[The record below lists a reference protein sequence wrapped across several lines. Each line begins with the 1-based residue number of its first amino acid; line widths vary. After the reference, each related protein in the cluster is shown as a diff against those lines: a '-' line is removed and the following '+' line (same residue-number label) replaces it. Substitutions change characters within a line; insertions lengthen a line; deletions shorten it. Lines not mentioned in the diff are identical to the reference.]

1 MGRERRRTGRHRVR
15 VPVRLWNDDEE
26 LSGFSAD
33 LSSTGA
39 FFETQKRL
47 EVGTAY
53 HLEFTL
59 ETGSF
64 FAECVVARVL
74 RASRQVQPVVKSGAG
89 LRFLGIAEVVRE
101 LQGENKRDGL
111 EVDLQDRDRLELIYQ
126 RDIRRGGLFLPTD
139 QELEPEQIVRIE
151 LRLPRPH
158 GSIEV
163 RAVVLSL
170 SQDPPGAALQVLD
183 LDQVRGKL
191 GPIVGS

>member
-1 MGRERRRTGRHRVR
+1 VG
-15 VPVRLWNDDEE
+15 VRLWNDDEE
-26 LSGFSAD
+26 LSGFSSD
-33 LSSTGA
+33 LSKTGV
-39 FFETQKRL
+39 FFETRKLL
-47 EVGTAY
+47 EAGTAY

-101 LQGENKRDGL
+101 LEGETKKRGL
-111 EVDLQDRDRLELIYQ
+111 EVDLQDRDRLELIYE

-139 QELEPEQIVRIE
+139 RELELEQIVRIE

-170 SQDPPGAALQVLD
+170 SHDPPGAALQVLD

-191 GPIVGS
+191 APIVGS

>member
-111 EVDLQDRDRLELIYQ
+111 EVDLQDRDQLELIYE

-139 QELEPEQIVRIE
+139 QELELGQTIRVE

-158 GSIEV
+158 GSLEV
-163 RAVVLSL
+163 RAVVINL
-170 SQDPPGAALQVLD
+170 SQEPPGAALQILD

-191 GPIVGS
+191 GPILGS